1 MMSEKITT
9 PIIQHTD
16 SIIIIKLGG
25 SVLINQYVI
34 PEWKE
39 RHTKQKKVKNK
50 LIKSAYNSSS
60 SK

>member
-16 SIIIIKLGG
+16 STIIIKLGG

-39 RHTKQKKVKNK
+39 RHTKQKKGQK
-50 LIKSAYNSSS
+50 
-60 SK
+60 